1 MEDKQDNCLFLLIIS
16 IAKIMCLVSI
26 SANFHAIALIYSIFY
41 HVAVGLFAFL
51 GKGTADISLSWV
63 LQHEIFQL

>member
-1 MEDKQDNCLFLLIIS
+1 
-16 IAKIMCLVSI
+16 MCLVSI